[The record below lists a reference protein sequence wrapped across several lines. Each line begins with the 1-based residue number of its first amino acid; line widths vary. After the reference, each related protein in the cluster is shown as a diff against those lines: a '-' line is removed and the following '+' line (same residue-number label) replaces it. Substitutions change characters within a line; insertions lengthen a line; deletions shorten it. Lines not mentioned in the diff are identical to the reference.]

1 MLLVPLALPDL
12 RVLLVQLERRVFKVF
27 RVKQDQL
34 ALLDRPALLD
44 LRVRRAYRALLD
56 PRVPQVL
63 RLLSLDLQD
72 RLDLLG
78 LTRLLPARQDLLER
92 LVRRA
97 FRG

>member
-1 MLLVPLALPDL
+1 MLLVPLALLDL
-12 RVLLVQLERRVFKVF
+12 RVPLVQLERRVFKVF

-34 ALLDRPALLD
+34 ALLDRPVLLAL
-44 LRVRRAYRALLD
+44 RARRAYRVLLD
-56 PRVPQVL
+56 LLVPLVL
-63 RLLSLDLQD
+63 RLLSLDLRD

-78 LTRLLPARQDLLER
+78 LTRLLPARLDLLER

>member
-1 MLLVPLALPDL
+1 VLLVPLALLDL
-12 RVLLVQLERRVFKVF
+12 RVPLVQLERRVFKVF

-34 ALLDRPALLD
+34 ALLDRPVLLD
-44 LRVRRAYRALLD
+44 LRVRRAYRVLLD
-56 PRVPQVL
+56 LRVPQVL
-63 RLLSLDLQD
+63 RLLLLDLRG